1 MIIQCEGCSKKFVVK
16 DSDIPKGGRTVQC
29 GYCSVSWHQVPVSKI
44 AKTVKKLEPED
55 VSSKVDES
63 PSVEKIKASDGKT
76 YRFLGSQWA
85 EIMPSGKTGLF
96 AKKKISQELDR
107 ITGRKVKKTPKKKQ
121 RKIEEVNPS
130 GDINSEN
137 DKRLP
142 DIYKPREGIGF
153 FSYIFLF
160 IVVGFSI
167 VGILK
172 TFENDLVNYF
182 PKSEYVFIILDEQ
195 LKYLAETVKNMIV
208 IIKDL
213 IDSY

>member
-1 MIIQCEGCSKKFVVK
+1 MQ
-16 DSDIPKGGRTVQC
+16 
-29 GYCSVSWHQVPVSKI
+29 
-44 AKTVKKLEPED
+44 
-55 VSSKVDES
+55 
-63 PSVEKIKASDGKT
+63 
-76 YRFLGSQWA
+76 
-85 EIMPSGKTGLF
+85 
-96 AKKKISQELDR
+96 KKKISQELDR